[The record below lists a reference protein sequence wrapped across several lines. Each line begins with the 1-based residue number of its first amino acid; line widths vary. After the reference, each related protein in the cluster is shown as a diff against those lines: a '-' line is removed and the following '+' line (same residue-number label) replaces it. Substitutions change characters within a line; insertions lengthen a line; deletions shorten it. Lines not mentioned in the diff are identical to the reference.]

1 MINSNDTTVS
11 TVSATATDSEIAT
24 SSEYQGAEVTTMT
37 TSTETKATK
46 KAPKAKVSYP
56 FETKAQIAAKIAA
69 SDEYTVAALCQ
80 LHPWQTAHEQ
90 ETKTTEI
97 KNRRGFM
104 SSHAVNGSK
113 LAEKTK
119 SGEGFTVEEMD
130 KARSIVCRY
139 TRQLAVASR
148 EDALAADPSLA
159 ATAAIFGV

>member
-1 MINSNDTTVS
+1 MNNTIDTTGA
-11 TVSATATDSEIAT
+11 TVSVDGSEIAA

-37 TSTETKATK
+37 TTTTTQAKAT
-46 KAPKAKVSYP
+46 KAPKAKGAVYP
-56 FETKAQIAAKIAA
+56 FESKAQIAAKIES
-69 SDEYTVAALCQ
+69 SDEYMLLGLCQ
-80 LHPWQTAHEQ
+80 LHTWQTEHEQ
-90 ETKTTEI
+90 ETKTTEE

-113 LAEKTK
+113 LAEKVK
-119 SGEGFTVEEMD
+119 AGETLTGEEIA

-148 EDALAADPSLA
+148 EASLAANPELA